1 MASVLI
7 LYSTT
12 DGQTLA
18 ICRRL
23 QSVLEQ
29 AAHRVTLK
37 CVDED
42 PAVDLSPFDKVVLGA
57 RIRYGRHTPQVLRF
71 AQAQREALDARPNA
85 FFSVN
90 AVARK
95 AEKAT
100 PEANPYMRR
109 FLAESPWRPKA
120 LAVFA
125 GRIDYP
131 RYGFVDRQ
139 VIRFIMWLT
148 RGPTDPRTTVEF
160 TDWAAVERFGAGVAR
175 M

>member
-1 MASVLI
+1 MASILL

-23 QSVLEQ
+23 QSVLEC
-29 AAHRVTLK
+29 AGHRVTLAD
-37 CVDED
+37 VADAPD
-42 PAVDLSPFDKVVLGA
+42 PAGFDKVVVGA
-57 RIRYGRHTPQVLRF
+57 RIRYGRHAPQVLRF
-71 AQAQREALDARPNA
+71 AQRHHAALDARPGA

-95 AEKAT
+95 PAKAT
-100 PEANPYMRR
+100 PEANPYVRQ
-109 FLAESPWRPKA
+109 FLARSPWRPKA

-148 RGPTDPRTTVEF
+148 RGPTDPRQSVEF
-160 TDWAAVERFGAGVAR
+160 TDWAAVERFAAVVAR

>member
-1 MASVLI
+1 MAHILI

-23 QSVLEQ
+23 QSVVERLS
-29 AAHRVTLK
+29 HRVTLK
-37 CVDED
+37 CVDD
-42 PAVDLSPFDKVVLGA
+42 APDVDLAPYDKVVLGA
-57 RIRYGRHTPQVLRF
+57 RIRYGRHSAQAMRF
-71 AQAQREALDARPNA
+71 ARTHREALDARPNA

-95 AEKAT
+95 PEKAT
-100 PEANPYMRR
+100 PDRNPYVRQ
-109 FLAESPWRPKA
+109 FLARSPWRPKTV
-120 LAVFA
+120 AVFA

-148 RGPTDPRTTVEF
+148 GGPTDPRSMVEF
-160 TDWAAVERFGAGVAR
+160 TDWEAVERFANVVAT

>member
-12 DGQTLA
+12 DGHTLA

-29 AAHRVTLK
+29 ASHRVTLK
-37 CVDED
+37 CIDDEPD
-42 PAVDLSPFDKVVLGA
+42 VDLAPFDKVVVGA
-57 RIRYGRHTPQVLRF
+57 RIRYGKHSPQVCRF
-71 AQAQREALDARPNA
+71 ANAHRAALDARANA

-95 AEKAT
+95 PQKAT
-100 PEANPYMRR
+100 PETNPYVRR
-109 FLAESPWRPKA
+109 FLARSAWRPK
-120 LAVFA
+120 LVGVFA

-131 RYGFVDRQ
+131 RYGFWDRQ

-148 RGPTDPRTTVEF
+148 RGPTDPHATVEF
-160 TDWAAVERFGAGVAR
+160 TDWAAVERFAKVVGQ